1 MPTEQ
6 RPQTIRKSL
15 SLTIIA
21 IGAFML
27 LVCVVA
33 AIAKKDTDPFRGVI
47 PGAASLILTGSVLYL
62 RRAREEKKLKADSQT

>member
-1 MPTEQ
+1 
-6 RPQTIRKSL
+6 
-15 SLTIIA
+15 
-21 IGAFML
+21 ML